1 REGTDRD
8 GPRPRTGR
16 PAPGSAQGDRAIPRD
31 RGTDHDGA
39 RRRVRG
45 QDDREH
51 GRPAGFRW
59 PADGQGARDRDERL
73 RRPGDAARPHGPR
86 RPADAHDDGLHDD
99 ALHEDAP
106 RPTPRRTLRND
117 AAPRGVAR
125 PVARA
130 GDPAQ
135 RRFVRAAAAQGGP
148 REVRRGPHRVRTL
161 RLGDPKRRL
170 RFGLIGLAVVLTLF
184 VGRIV
189 QLQALD
195 ASAYAADANS
205 LRMQTV
211 RLPAERGSIVDA
223 NGVTLADSV
232 DAFDITADPTQ
243 VQQYNPTAT
252 AAALAPI
259 VGGDPVK
266 IEEQLRTPKS
276 RYVVVAK
283 QVDPSVWTKIK
294 QTQKEFSAAKRDDLV
309 GIYAGPH
316 SKRIYPAG
324 PVGANLVGFVN
335 ATDHGAGGME
345 LAFDKLLAGKDGSAT
360 YENSLG
366 RQVPTGGKKGK
377 DAVPGE
383 NVQLTIDRN
392 IQWYAEQMIA
402 QKVAEA
408 GAESGT
414 VVVQDVK
421 SGEVLAMATSPGF
434 DPNRLASANRDD
446 MGNRAMQEAYEPG
459 STSKVMTMAAV
470 IQEGVATPETKVT
483 VPGVLPRAD
492 RVFHDDVDHGTWQL
506 TLNGVLA
513 KSSNIGTILAAEH
526 LGPDQAA
533 ANAKLYEY
541 LTKFGIGSKSGINFP
556 GETAGLLPQPQKWD
570 GAQQYTIPF
579 GQGLS
584 VNSLQATSVY
594 QTIANGGV
602 RIAPTL
608 VKGTLDEKGKL
619 TPNAPPQRTEVVS
632 PQTART
638 VADMMESVVAD
649 DEGTGN
655 KAQIPG
661 YRVAGKTGT
670 ANRVDPKTGTY
681 NGYTSSFI
689 GFAPADNPQIVV
701 SVTIQAPTNGKWG
714 GNLCAPVF
722 KDVMSFALQT
732 RKVPP
737 NGTKSPEIPVEFK
750 S

>member
-1 REGTDRD
+1 M
-8 GPRPRTGR
+8 
-16 PAPGSAQGDRAIPRD
+16 RA
-31 RGTDHDGA
+31 GA
-39 RRRVRG
+39 ERVRVV
-45 QDDREH
+45 
-51 GRPAGFRW
+51 P
-59 PADGQGARDRDERL
+59 PK
-73 RRPGDAARPHGPR
+73 
-86 RPADAHDDGLHDD
+86 
-99 ALHEDAP
+99 
-106 RPTPRRTLRND
+106 
-117 AAPRGVAR
+117 
-125 PVARA
+125 
-130 GDPAQ
+130 AQ
-135 RRFVRAAAAQGGP
+135 T
-148 REVRRGPHRVRTL
+148 VRRGPVRVRTL

-170 RFGLIGLAVVLTLF
+170 RFGLVGLGIVLTLF

-211 RLPAERGSIVDA
+211 RLPADRGTIVDA
-223 NGVTLADSV
+223 NGVTLATSV
-232 DAFDITADPTQ
+232 DAYDITADPTQ

-252 AAALAPI
+252 AAAIAPI

-276 RYVVVAK
+276 RYVVLAK
-283 QVDPSVWTKIK
+283 QVDPGVWTKVK
-294 QTQKEFSAAKRDDLV
+294 QAQKKLSDEKRDDLV
-309 GIYAGPH
+309 GIYASPH

-324 PVGANLVGFVN
+324 SVAANLVGFVD
-335 ATDHGAGGME
+335 ASDKGKGGLE
-345 LAFDKLLAGKDGSAT
+345 LALDKQLAGRDGSIT

-366 RQVPTGGKKGK
+366 RQIPTAGEKGK
-377 DAVPGE
+377 DAVPGD

-421 SGEVLAMATSPGF
+421 SGEVLAMATAPGF
-434 DPNRLASANRDD
+434 DPNRLNAANPAD
-446 MGNRAMQEAYEPG
+446 MGNRPMQEAYEPG

-470 IQEGVATPETKVT
+470 IQEGKAGPESQVI
-483 VPGVLPRAD
+483 VPGTLPRSD
-492 RVFHDDVDHGTWQL
+492 RVFHDDVDHGTWYL

-513 KSSNIGTILAAEH
+513 KSSNIGTILAAEK
-526 LGPDQAA
+526 LGPNQAA
-533 ANAKLYEY
+533 ANAKLDEY
-541 LTKFGIGSKSGINFP
+541 LRKFGVGSKSGIGFP
-556 GETAGLLPQPQKWD
+556 GETAGLLPPPQKWD

-584 VNSLQATSVY
+584 LNSLQATSVF

-602 RIAPTL
+602 RISPTL
-608 VKGTLDEKGKL
+608 VKGTMGPDGKVR
-619 TPNAPPQRTEVVS
+619 PSPAPQRTDVVS
-632 PQTART
+632 PETARM
-638 VADMMESVVAD
+638 VADMMESVVD
-649 DEGTGN
+649 NDEGTGN

-670 ANRVDPKTGTY
+670 ANRVDPKVGGY

-689 GFAPADNPQIVV
+689 GFAPAENPQIVV
-701 SVTIQAPTNGKWG
+701 SVTIQAPVNGKWG
-714 GNLCAPVF
+714 GTLCAPVF

-732 RKVPP
+732 RKIPP
-737 NGTKSPEIPVEFK
+737 TGTKSPEIPVEWK
-750 S
+750 P

>member
-1 REGTDRD
+1 M
-8 GPRPRTGR
+8 RP
-16 PAPGSAQGDRAIPRD
+16 
-31 RGTDHDGA
+31 
-39 RRRVRG
+39 
-45 QDDREH
+45 
-51 GRPAGFRW
+51 
-59 PADGQGARDRDERL
+59 
-73 RRPGDAARPHGPR
+73 
-86 RPADAHDDGLHDD
+86 
-99 ALHEDAP
+99 
-106 RPTPRRTLRND
+106 
-117 AAPRGVAR
+117 
-125 PVARA
+125 
-130 GDPAQ
+130 
-135 RRFVRAAAAQGGP
+135 
-148 REVRRGPHRVRTL
+148 L
-161 RLGDPKRRL
+161 RLGDPRRRL
-170 RFGLIGLAVVLTLF
+170 RFGLIGLGVVLTLF

-211 RLPAERGSIVDA
+211 RLPADRGTIMDA
-223 NGVTLADSV
+223 NGITLASTV
-232 DAFDITADPTQ
+232 DAYDITADPTQ
-243 VQQYNPTAT
+243 VQEHNPTAT

-276 RYVVVAK
+276 RYVVLAK
-283 QVDPSVWTKIK
+283 QVEPAVWAKVK
-294 QTQKEFSAAKRDDLV
+294 AAQKRLSDEKRDDLV
-309 GIYAGPH
+309 GIYASPH
-316 SKRIYPAG
+316 SKRVYPAG
-324 PVGANLVGFVN
+324 SVAANLVGFVN
-335 ATDHGAGGME
+335 ASDKGAGGLE
-345 LAFDKLLAGKDGSAT
+345 LALDKALSGKDGKVT

-366 RQVPTGGKKGK
+366 RQIPTAGKKGQ
-377 DAVPGE
+377 DAVPGDT
-383 NVQLTIDRN
+383 VQLTIDRN

-402 QKVAEA
+402 AKVAEA

-414 VVVQDVK
+414 VVVQDVRT
-421 SGEVLAMATSPGF
+421 GEILAMAVAPGF
-434 DPNRLASANRDD
+434 DPNRVGAANAAD

-470 IQEGVATPETKVT
+470 IQEGKAGPETQVV
-483 VPGVLPRAD
+483 VPGGLPRAD
-492 RVFHDDVDHGTWQL
+492 RVFHDDVEHGTWYL

-513 KSSNIGTILAAEH
+513 KSSNIGTILAAER
-526 LGPDQAA
+526 LGPTQPA
-533 ANAKLYEY
+533 ANAKLNEY
-541 LTKFGIGSKSGINFP
+541 LRKFGIGSTSGIGFP

-570 GAQQYTIPF
+570 AAQQYTIPF

-584 VNSLQATSVY
+584 LNSLQATSVF

-608 VKGTLDEKGKL
+608 VKGTVGPDGKAKP
-619 TPNAPPQRTEVVS
+619 TAAPLRTEVVS

-638 VADMMESVVAD
+638 VADMMESVVSA

-670 ANRVDPKTGTY
+670 ANRVDPKVGGY

-689 GFAPADNPQIVV
+689 GFAPAENPQIVV
-701 SVTIQAPTNGKWG
+701 SVTIQAPVHGKWG
-714 GNLCAPVF
+714 GTLCAPVF

-737 NGTKSPEIPVEFK
+737 TGSKSPEIPVEWK
-750 S
+750 P